1 MAGPDRMGL
10 ITVGIADDE
19 ILIRTGVRGVLD
31 RAAEIV
37 VVGEAKD
44 GPGAVDL
51 VRTHRPRV
59 LLLDAVMPGTD
70 ALAALRVIRRHSP
83 LTRVVMLA
91 NPAAG
96 DLLLPALRAGAV
108 GFLPKT
114 GRPEELVNAVR
125 VVAAGDAILSPAATR
140 SLVDHVAGAE
150 ADRRDRAS
158 HRVRALTKRE
168 REVLVHV
175 AKGMANAKIARV
187 MCLSESSIKAHVSR
201 MLTKLRCD
209 NRVQA
214 ALIAHDAA
222 LVS

>member
-1 MAGPDRMGL
+1 MTLMTRTAPVLRRDHTSERSSVPSPDRMGL

-44 GPGAVDL
+44 GHGAVDL

-125 VVAAGDAILSPAATR
+125 VVAAGTPSCPRRPPAAWSTTWP
-140 SLVDHVAGAE
+140 AP
-150 ADRRDRAS
+150 RRTAVTAPPTGS
-158 HRVRALTKRE
+158 AP
-168 REVLVHV
+168 
-175 AKGMANAKIARV
+175 
-187 MCLSESSIKAHVSR
+187 
-201 MLTKLRCD
+201 
-209 NRVQA
+209 
-214 ALIAHDAA
+214 
-222 LVS
+222 

>member
-1 MAGPDRMGL
+1 MG
-10 ITVGIADDE
+10 VADDE
-19 ILIRTGVRGVLD
+19 ALLRTAVRGVLD
-31 RAAEIV
+31 RVPEIV
-37 VVGEAKD
+37 VVAEAED
-44 GPGAVDL
+44 GAGAVEL
-51 VRTHRPRV
+51 TRTHRPRV
-59 LLLDAVMPGTD
+59 LLLDAAMPGTD
-70 ALAALRVIRRHSP
+70 PLTTLRTIRRTSP
-83 LTRVVMLA
+83 LTRVILLA
-91 NPAAG
+91 APSAHP
-96 DLLLPALRAGAV
+96 LLLPSLRAGAV

-114 GRPEELVNAVR
+114 GRPEDLVNAVR
-125 VVAAGDAILSPAATR
+125 AVAAGDAVLSPAATR

-158 HRVRALTKRE
+158 HRVRTLTKRE

-201 MLTKLRCD
+201 LLAKLRCD

-222 LVS
+222 LTG